1 MTAVA
6 RGQRAIIRL
15 MQDDP
20 EASYSADDLGGEGA
34 ALTGLVISRKITKS
48 GRGSAARY
56 MLAEAVAGEEQS
68 DEDVPVPAEEEE
80 EEEEEEV
87 VVPRDRKLSAAAA
100 KMWVSAANSTQ
111 GVLQVDASRCISRYP
126 MPEKGFPLTV
136 KRVASSTTVV
146 RELFENKQLV
156 RILKAMETAVKPY
169 KIKRALTDDDV
180 FRTNGASIIYCTA
193 GLNADGS
200 IRAVYTGQKTV
211 NNLRGY
217 SGNYGGSFRFLVARQ
232 KLLDAPLLVVM
243 PMAIVEGGIT
253 ASRAEVVSFGAMFA
267 EALALGL
274 VDDIIVQ
281 GPPIGAPA
289 QLLSKPV
296 ARAIERLPADHA
308 LRDMLRKLKEDP
320 GYIRQLSEPTREAL
334 SATAKERWDRKP
346 AAKKKKEVGS
356 CVEIEF
362 RAPHA
367 IDATLSP

>member
-34 ALTGLVISRKITKS
+34 ALTGLVIAGKITKS

-80 EEEEEEV
+80 EVEEV
-87 VVPRDRKLSAAAA
+87 VVPRDPKLSVAGAN
-100 KMWVSAANSTQ
+100 MWVRAANSR
-111 GVLQVDASRCISRYP
+111 GVLQVDASRCISRYLP
-126 MPEKGFPLTV
+126 KKGFPLTV
-136 KRVASSTTVV
+136 RRVASSTTVV
-146 RELFENKQLV
+146 RELYENKQLV

-200 IRAVYTGQKTV
+200 IRAVYTGQKTI

-217 SGNYGGSFRFLVARQ
+217 SGNYGGSFRLLVARQ

-243 PMAIVEGGIT
+243 PMAIVEGGIQ
-253 ASRAEVVSFGAMFA
+253 ASRAEAVSFGAMFG
-267 EALALGL
+267 EAQYLGL
-274 VDDIIVQ
+274 VDQIIVQ

-289 QLLSKPV
+289 KLLSAPV
-296 ARAIERLPADHA
+296 EREIRRLPADHA
-308 LRDMLRKLKEDP
+308 LQRMLRELKNDP
-320 GYIRQLSEPTREAL
+320 NYAVQLSEPTKEAR
-334 SATAKERWDRKP
+334 SAAAADAWERKP

-356 CVEIEF
+356 CVQIKI

-367 IDATLSP
+367 IDATSF

>member
-34 ALTGLVISRKITKS
+34 ALTGLVIAGKITKS

-68 DEDVPVPAEEEE
+68 DEVVPEPEE

-87 VVPRDRKLSAAAA
+87 EEVVPRDPKLSVAGAN
-100 KMWVSAANSTQ
+100 MWVRAANSR
-111 GVLQVDASRCISRYP
+111 GVLQVDASRCISRYLP
-126 MPEKGFPLTV
+126 KKGFPLTV
-136 KRVASSTTVV
+136 RRVASSTTVV
-146 RELFENKQLV
+146 RELYENKQLV

-200 IRAVYTGQKTV
+200 IRAVYTGQKTI

-217 SGNYGGSFRFLVARQ
+217 SGNYGGSFRLLVARQ

-243 PMAIVEGGIT
+243 PMAIVEGGIQ
-253 ASRAEVVSFGAMFA
+253 ASRAEAVSFGAMFG
-267 EALALGL
+267 EAQALGL
-274 VDDIIVQ
+274 VDQIIVQ

-289 QLLSKPV
+289 KLLSAPV
-296 ARAIERLPADHA
+296 EREIRRLPADHA
-308 LRDMLRKLKEDP
+308 LQRMLRELKNDP
-320 GYIRQLSEPTREAL
+320 NYAVQLSEPTKEAR
-334 SATAKERWDRKP
+334 SAAAADAWERKP

-356 CVEIEF
+356 CVQIKI